1 MKRFTK
7 VMNLVAV
14 VFALA
19 LVCVLGTS
27 VEAATA
33 KFKSGTVYVF
43 PGTSQYDCPT
53 TTKQQYYSVKKYR
66 MDTYSDQ
73 SITVVYPK
81 DTAISVSSN
90 KKSKLQATITS
101 TKNEDITGET
111 GKKYY
116 ANPNATYFSSALT
129 ANSTYESV
137 YYVSATNKYY
147 QEEYT
152 YSNGVKS
159 CTYEEVSPVALRY
172 YGYYYVVDADYADG
186 GYWTSDYMYK
196 ELATG
201 KYYLDYDDEYSN
213 GKYNYTFS
221 NPVASPYV
229 RANDGNDCRYKYVK
243 NNTVYDTW
251 DYMYIAP
258 NGTYCCKTTDDKGKT
273 VFEPV
278 TLIAYDAQYY
288 MEQDASGN
296 YVDAHYLNVT
306 DSGTYYYRDNDVTE
320 YYNNQKEVYDD
331 GKTPDYEYAV
341 STIQLTSTTA
351 GKYSVTIKTGSKKTK
366 VDVLVNKFGNS
377 VYTQAKLGSSTVYK
391 VTKKDTANNTTTTYN
406 SNSQVSSKLK
416 TAKLKLTANKN
427 YKITGVV
434 TAYLDK
440 DGKAKYKK
448 GKNGSNIPLSQ
459 VYSFEQRYGV
469 HGSKSKSATKATYV
483 YVSYK
488 DTFDKTSCTYSVVKK
503 NGVKK
508 IKEVY
513 KSADGKSRTNYYDYG
528 DGGRCTMS
536 LWSY

>member
-14 VFALA
+14 VFALT

-66 MDTYSDQ
+66 MDTYSNR

-81 DTAISVSSN
+81 DTPISVSSS
-90 KKSKLQATITS
+90 KKSKLEATITS
-101 TKNEDITGET
+101 TKNEDIYGET
-111 GKKYY
+111 DKTNYVK
-116 ANPNATYFSSALT
+116 PNATYFENALLSDDEVT
-129 ANSTYESV
+129 GV
-137 YYVSATNKYY
+137 YYVSATQKYY
-147 QEEYT
+147 KKNNNGVESYT
-152 YSNGVKS
+152 YK
-159 CTYEEVSPVALRY
+159 EVSPVALNY
-172 YGYYYVVDADYADG
+172 YGYYYVEDANHADG
-186 GYWTSDYMYK
+186 GYWTSSDIYK
-196 ELATG
+196 EVATG
-201 KYYLDYDDEYSN
+201 KYYLQMSVVRTND
-213 GKYNYTFS
+213 KYNYTFS
-221 NPVASPYV
+221 NPVTPYV
-229 RANDGNDCRYKYVK
+229 LANDGDCCIYKYVK
-243 NNTVYDTW
+243 DNTVCTTRSD
-251 DYMYIAP
+251 MYIAP
-258 NGTYCCKTTDDKGKT
+258 NGTYCRETTDDNGKT

-278 TLIAYDAQYY
+278 TLIAYEAQYY

-296 YVDAHYLNVT
+296 YVDAHYLTVT
-306 DSGTYYYRDNDVTE
+306 DNGTYYYTDDNVTE
-320 YYNNQKEVYDD
+320 YYNYQKVVYDD

-427 YKITGVV
+427 FKITGVV
-434 TAYLDK
+434 TAYIDK

-448 GKNGSNIPLSQ
+448 GKNGASIPLTQAYDYESKW
-459 VYSFEQRYGV
+459 GAN
-469 HGSKSKSATKATYV
+469 GSKSKRATKSTFV
-483 YVSYK
+483 YISYK
-488 DTFDKTSCTYSVVKK
+488 DTFDKTACTYSVVKK